1 MSLRTLDKKT
11 LLSSATSSG
20 AGNSF
25 SVERSKG
32 WTFVIVSSS
41 VTSGATVD
49 IEAYFS
55 DSSAWH
61 VVHSQ
66 TVTGDG
72 STMIR
77 DDHGHYEKIRAK
89 VSSRVDGTYSV
100 YATGTVDSL

>member
-32 WTFVIVSSS
+32 WTFVIASSS

-49 IEAYFS
+49 IEAWIGG
-55 DSSAWH
+55 AWH

-66 TVTGDG
+66 SVSSEG
-72 STMIR
+72 SVMIR
-77 DDHGHYEKIRAK
+77 DDHGHYEKLRAN
-89 VSSRVDGTYSV
+89 VSAYSAGTHSV

>member
-11 LLSSATSSG
+11 LLSSVTADG
-20 AGNSF
+20 AGSAF

-66 TVTGDG
+66 SVTGDG
-72 STMIR
+72 SVMIR

-89 VSSRVDGTYSV
+89 VSSSVDGTYSV

>member
-11 LLSSATSSG
+11 LLSSVSADG
-20 AGNSF
+20 AGSAF

-32 WTFVIVSSS
+32 WTFVVVSSS

-66 TVTGDG
+66 TVTDDG

>member
-32 WTFVIVSSS
+32 WTFVIAASS

-66 TVTGDG
+66 SVTGDG
-72 STMIR
+72 SVMIR
-77 DDHGHYEKIRAK
+77 DDHGHYEKIRAN
-89 VSSRVDGTYSV
+89 VSSYTDGTYSV

>member
-11 LLSSATSSG
+11 LLSSVTSDG
-20 AGNSF
+20 AGSAF

-32 WTFVIVSSS
+32 WTFVIASSS

-66 TVTGDG
+66 AVTADG
-72 STMIR
+72 SVMIR
-77 DDHGHYEKIRAK
+77 DDHGHYEKLRANI
-89 VSSRVDGTYSV
+89 SAYTAGTHSV